1 MKMKIIIKERLNYR
15 VEEALFKELDFLG
28 IDYEVEE

>member
-1 MKMKIIIKERLNYR
+1 MKILIKETLHYR